1 MVVLV
6 NYVHVMTIL
15 PSAILVNEI
24 HVKKYLGRFQK
35 KDSGWLCKETTK
47 NKDYI
52 CSEENNIEKGSPPN
66 CSDNV
71 PEKKTNFIDRYLVET
86 HIPFISKRSS
96 YLLVFSIILV
106 RTVICIID

>member
-24 HVKKYLGRFQK
+24 YVKKYLGRFQK
-35 KDSGWLCKETTK
+35 KHCKETTK

-52 CSEENNIEKGSPPN
+52 YSEGNNMEKGSPPN

-71 PEKKTNFIDRYLVET
+71 PEKKMNFIDRYLVET

-106 RTVICIID
+106 RTMICGID

>member
-24 HVKKYLGRFQK
+24 YVKKYLGRFQK
-35 KDSGWLCKETTK
+35 KYSGWLYKETTK
-47 NKDYI
+47 NKDPIY
-52 CSEENNIEKGSPPN
+52 SEGNNMEKGSPPD
-66 CSDNV
+66 CSNNV
-71 PEKKTNFIDRYLVET
+71 PEKKMNFIDRYLVET

-96 YLLVFSIILV
+96 SLLFFSIILV
-106 RTVICIID
+106 RTVMCVID